1 MEMISLK
8 QGMFDEIG
16 LVDSI
21 GVMKVRKTQEGGG
34 GG

>member
-16 LVDSI
+16 PVDSI
-21 GVMKVRKTQEGGG
+21 GVTLRLKVESMNE
-34 GG
+34 